1 MNKNDFWL
9 YNFLRHQ
16 AAGFIATLV
25 DFGVLIFLTETFDLG
40 FHIFSFDI
48 PKYSIPVALGAL
60 SGAIVSFYISTYWA
74 FPGSKNSLKNQA
86 LKYVIVSIGSLLLN
100 VLFVY
105 LLTDLINLDYKL
117 SKFIT
122 AIFIAWTYNF
132 LLMRN
137 FVFKK

>member
-1 MNKNDFWL
+1 MSKENFWL
-9 YNFLRHQ
+9 YNFFRHQ
-16 AAGFIATLV
+16 AAGFIATLA
-25 DFGVLIFLTETFDLG
+25 DFGVLIFLTEYFDLS
-40 FHIFSFDI
+40 FRIFSFDI

-86 LKYVIVSIGSLLLN
+86 FKYVMVSAGSLLLN

-105 LLTDLINLDYKL
+105 LLTDLLSFDYKL

-122 AIFIAWTYNF
+122 AILIGWGYNF
-132 LLMRN
+132 LLMRHY
-137 FVFKK
+137 VFKK